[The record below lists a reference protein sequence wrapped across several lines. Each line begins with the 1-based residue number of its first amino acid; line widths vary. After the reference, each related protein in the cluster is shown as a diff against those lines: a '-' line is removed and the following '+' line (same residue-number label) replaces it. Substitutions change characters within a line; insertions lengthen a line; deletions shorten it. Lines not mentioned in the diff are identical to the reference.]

1 LIQTIQSNYSLD
13 KQYMNTCI
21 NKEFV
26 EMRFAKL
33 SFIALIIMML
43 IAPVVVNSQDVTGEG
58 LTIGFSQIGS
68 ESAWRTAF
76 TEATLAEAEARG
88 INLLFS
94 DAQQSQENQIA
105 AMRAWIAQGD
115 VDAIIL
121 APVISSGWDDVLQE
135 AQDAG
140 IPVVIVDRNVDSD
153 PSLFVTRVSSD
164 FVHEGRLAAAW
175 LVQATSGNCNI
186 VELYGTVGSAAA
198 EDRHQG
204 FAEVIGLFSGM
215 QIIHSETGNFVRTEG
230 KTVMESILS
239 SEDPANICALFAHND
254 DMAIGAIEA
263 IIEAGLTPAEDILIV
278 SVDAIPDIFDA
289 MDAGLTNATVELSP
303 FMGGPAFDAVIAYL
317 NGEELPAWIP
327 VGGGLYTSREAY
339 DADR

>member
-1 LIQTIQSNYSLD
+1 
-13 KQYMNTCI
+13 
-21 NKEFV
+21 
-26 EMRFAKL
+26 MRFIKL
-33 SFIALIIMML
+33 PFVLLILLALAL
-43 IAPVVVNSQDVTGEG
+43 PFASAQEGGAG

-76 TEATLAEAEARG
+76 TEAVQAEAAERG

-121 APVISSGWDDVLQE
+121 APVIESGWDEVLQE

-140 IPVVIVDRNVDSD
+140 IPVIIVDRNVDSD
-153 PSLFVTRVSSD
+153 QSLFVTRVSSD

-186 VELYGTVGSAAA
+186 VELQGTVGSAAA
-198 EDRHQG
+198 TDRQTG
-204 FAEVIGLFSGM
+204 FNEVIALFSNM
-215 QIIHSETGNFVRTEG
+215 KIIRSETGNFVRTEG
-230 KTVMESILS
+230 KQVMESFLS
-239 SEDPANICALFAHND
+239 SEDPANICAVWAHND

-263 IIEAGLTPAEDILIV
+263 IKEAGLAPGKDILVV
-278 SVDAIPDIFDA
+278 SVDAIPDIFDSL
-289 MDAGLTNATVELSP
+289 DAGEANATVELSP
-303 FMGGPAFDAVIAYL
+303 FMGGPAFDAVVSYL
-317 NGEELPAWIP
+317 NGEELPKWIP

-339 DADR
+339 EADH